1 MICTLV
7 PDDVI
12 PELPITPKPDALW
25 VLASGYAVALN
36 RIDLNCDVGVVAPRM
51 LRPEVRE
58 CYVEGV
64 GFITALCI
72 QKDITGTALARTP

>member
-1 MICTLV
+1 
-7 PDDVI
+7 
-12 PELPITPKPDALW
+12 
-25 VLASGYAVALN
+25 
-36 RIDLNCDVGVVAPRM
+36 M